1 MQTKIDR
8 ELAEIFFDLIEE
20 LNSMKNELFD
30 NEQTNFAQNTF
41 QILQTLKKTSS
52 WYIKIYP
59 STKDFKKQLRKS
71 MRIIDKL
78 LISIYLHPKN
88 INKLN
93 NIREKLEALY
103 VMTELQS

>member
-1 MQTKIDR
+1 MQIKIER
-8 ELAEIFFDLIEE
+8 ELAKIFFDLIEE

-30 NEQTNFAQNTF
+30 NEQTNFAQNIF
-41 QILQTLKKTSS
+41 QTLQTLKKTSS
-52 WYIKIYP
+52 WYIKTYP
-59 STKDFKKQLRKS
+59 SIRDFKKQLRKS